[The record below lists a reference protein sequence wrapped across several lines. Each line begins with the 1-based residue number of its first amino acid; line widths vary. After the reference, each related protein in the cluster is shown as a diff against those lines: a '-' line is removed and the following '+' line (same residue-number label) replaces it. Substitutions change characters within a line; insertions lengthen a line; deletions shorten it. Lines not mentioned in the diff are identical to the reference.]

1 LHEHRLVAEEEV
13 IHQNR
18 QQDESLLVI
27 RRYFCGLAHPER
39 AMCGLGGSHAVCPGK
54 PQLQD
59 EILRVRE
66 EMREWGSRLKM
77 ALKEWNMA
85 WQRRRDLEAAA
96 TLSLAGFSVSRIQ
109 FGTEDTSPQS
119 LRAEAARQRLVMEQM
134 ESSIQELEARMES
147 RFAAALGLLWW
158 SDPSE
163 LDENLAS
170 RRREMASWCALYE
183 ALAGALPSFREL
195 LTIFFAFQT
204 LGARFANLNDNGQ
217 LFTALQSVV
226 PKMTNLVRQIMA
238 TLDGAAYPFTPNKRP
253 IPLGEHLLQGSL
265 PEPLSI
271 SMNPG
276 TAVDMRAMA
285 AEMAATSSEV
295 VAPFVDRFLHLYH
308 RAYAW
313 LAETAERTENH
324 FLSPVSL
331 GADIE
336 LLMPEEFAKL
346 RDTQPLRT
354 PAEKSA

>member
-1 LHEHRLVAEEEV
+1 
-13 IHQNR
+13 
-18 QQDESLLVI
+18 
-27 RRYFCGLAHPER
+27 
-39 AMCGLGGSHAVCPGK
+39 
-54 PQLQD
+54 
-59 EILRVRE
+59 
-66 EMREWGSRLKM
+66 
-77 ALKEWNMA
+77 
-85 WQRRRDLEAAA
+85 
-96 TLSLAGFSVSRIQ
+96 
-109 FGTEDTSPQS
+109 
-119 LRAEAARQRLVMEQM
+119 
-134 ESSIQELEARMES
+134 
-147 RFAAALGLLWW
+147 
-158 SDPSE
+158 
-163 LDENLAS
+163 
-170 RRREMASWCALYE
+170 
-183 ALAGALPSFREL
+183 
-195 LTIFFAFQT
+195 
-204 LGARFANLNDNGQ
+204 
-217 LFTALQSVV
+217 
-226 PKMTNLVRQIMA
+226 MA
-238 TLDGAAYPFTPNKRP
+238 TLDGASYPFTPNKRP

-313 LAETAERTENH
+313 LAETAERTETH